1 MGEMA
6 EASSAPNP
14 VTVDDILTP
23 AGSEQ
28 RALHRLPSLIAEALR
43 LVWKAAPKQFVVAAA
58 LQLLAGL
65 SLAGQLLVMRS
76 LLDRLGGAGA
86 LPNLATIA
94 PQLLA
99 FGALLLVVM
108 VAALAQQE
116 QQQLL
121 GEYVHKYTVG
131 QVFEVATGADLID
144 FDRPAFYDRLQRA
157 TLNAAIRP
165 VQITNGLI
173 GLIASGSAVVA
184 VGITLFLL
192 EPTVSFLLLAGVG
205 PAMYLNRLSSRAMHA
220 HAVRMTANDRQRG
233 YLHGLLTRKDEAHE
247 IRAFATGRFFRARHD
262 LLYDEKVADLR
273 RTLRKRLW
281 YGLMNAGLVAVVTIG
296 ALVLLVV
303 FVDAGRLTTADAAI
317 AVGAVLIVAG
327 KVRGLT
333 GSTGSLYEGALFLR
347 DFTDFVAASRR
358 SSEVTA
364 TDRDALN
371 PRLSFEV
378 IELDG
383 VGFTYP
389 SREQASLQG
398 ISLTIRHGEVIAL
411 VGENGSGKTTLT
423 KLLAGLY
430 RPTVGTVRWD
440 GIDVSSGDLAPVRD
454 QVTVIF
460 QDFARYFLPAR
471 ENVAVSRIEQVGDD
485 AAIREAAVR
494 AGADG
499 FISQL
504 PGGYSALLGPSFFG
518 GSDLSLGQWQRVA
531 LARAY
536 FRDAPMLILDEPTA
550 SLDPRGEYEIFQ
562 QVRRLAAGHT
572 VILVSHRFSSVRAAD
587 RILVLDGGR
596 IVEEGS
602 HDELLAQ
609 GGLYAELFELQAQ
622 GYRGVSG

>member
-317 AVGAVLIVAG
+317 AVGAVIIVAG

-333 GSTGSLYEGALFLR
+333 GSTSSLYEGALFLR
-347 DFTDFVAASRR
+347 DFTDFVAARRR

-378 IELDG
+378 IELEE

-389 SREQASLQG
+389 SRERTEPAGHRPDDPPRRGHRARRRERLRQDHADQATGGSVPADGGDDQ
-398 ISLTIRHGEVIAL
+398 
-411 VGENGSGKTTLT
+411 VG
-423 KLLAGLY
+423 
-430 RPTVGTVRWD
+430 RR
-440 GIDVSSGDLAPVRD
+440 DVSLRSSSAELREH
-454 QVTVIF
+454 VTVIF
-460 QDFARYFLPAR
+460 QDFAKYFLTAH
-471 ENVAVSRIEQVGDD
+471 ENVAISRIETSATMTRSGRGCNARRRRVPL
-485 AAIREAAVR
+485 AACR
-494 AGADG
+494 
-499 FISQL
+499 
-504 PGGYSALLGPSFFG
+504 GYDALLGPSFFG

-562 QVRRLAAGHT
+562 QVRRLAGAT
-572 VILVSHRFSSVRAAD
+572 P
-587 RILVLDGGR
+587 
-596 IVEEGS
+596 
-602 HDELLAQ
+602 
-609 GGLYAELFELQAQ
+609 
-622 GYRGVSG
+622 